1 MDDFLEWFGRISL
14 IALILIAFNSMLG
27 DILFRI
33 KYSFPHVSEIT
44 EHVIDFSKEP
54 VQTNLENEKF
64 IKYRGEKNNYVL
76 KTQAQ
81 YSISGLV
88 TATNSNFWFRD
99 IMRSDFDDVALLDLG
114 IVWGDLAKDKRVLYN
129 NISFK
134 SQKTLGQ
141 ARVLYYSWKGSAPWG
156 GEYIKSHV
164 SHTHM
169 LPANPNVMGGLL
181 HIKKNDIVK
190 IDGYLVD
197 IYTEKSETVALTSLS
212 RFDTNASSRGYG
224 ACEDM
229 YVKQVQIGNKI
240 YR

>member
-1 MDDFLEWFGRISL
+1 MNDFWEWFGRISL
-14 IALILIAFNSMLG
+14 IALILISFNSMLG
-27 DILFRI
+27 DILFRV
-33 KYSFPHVSEIT
+33 KYSFPHVSEVT
-44 EHVIDFSKEP
+44 EQVIDTSKNP
-54 VQTNLENEKF
+54 IQISVNEAKY
-64 IKYRGEKNNYVL
+64 IKYRGEKHNYAL
-76 KTQAQ
+76 KPQAE

-99 IMRSDFDDVALLDLG
+99 IMRSQFDDVALLDLG
-114 IVWGDLAKDKRVLYN
+114 IVWGDLAQDKNLLYKYLT
-129 NISFK
+129 FK
-134 SQKTLGQ
+134 SKKTLGQ
-141 ARVLYYSWKGSAPWG
+141 ARALHYYWKGSAPWDG
-156 GEYIKSHV
+156 GYITTHV

-169 LPANPNVMGGLL
+169 IPANPNVMGGLL

-197 IYTEKSETVALTSLS
+197 IYTDKSETVALTSLS
-212 RFDTNASSRGYG
+212 RSDSNASSRGYG